1 MITDST
7 RSQVTSDLVTLIAA
21 GSAKIGLGGNSTSP
35 AATDLDVPIAGI
47 TPTISAIK
55 SDENVIE
62 IKVSVAG
69 SSIAGKVIREVGIF
83 KSDGTLFARNNFTG
97 VGPFSST
104 ETLELFII
112 WEIE

>member
-1 MITDST
+1 MKS
-7 RSQVTSDLVTLIAA
+7 SVAEDLVTAITA
-21 GSAKIGLGGNSTSP
+21 GSAKLGLGGNSTSP
-35 AATDLDVPIAGI
+35 AATDLDVPITGI
-47 TPTISAIK
+47 TPSLSAIK

-62 IKVSVAG
+62 IKVSISGA
-69 SSIAGKVIREVGIF
+69 SIAGKVIREVGVF

-104 ETLELFII
+104 ETLQLFII

>member
-7 RSQVTSDLVTLIAA
+7 RSKVATDLVNLINA

-35 AATDLDVPIAGI
+35 AATDLDVPVAGDIA
-47 TPTISAIK
+47 SLSVIK

-62 IKVSVAG
+62 IKVSVDGA
-69 SSIAGKVIREVGIF
+69 SIAGLVIREVGVF
-83 KSDGTLFARNNFTG
+83 DTNDNLLTRNNFTAI
-97 VGPFSST
+97 GPFSST

>member
-7 RSQVTSDLVTLIAA
+7 RSKVATDLVTLIAA

-35 AATDLDVPIAGI
+35 AATDLDVPIDSI
-47 TPTISAIK
+47 TVTLSAIK

-69 SSIAGKVIREVGIF
+69 SSIAGKVIREVGVF
-83 KSDGTLFARNNFTG
+83 DDEDNLLVRNNFTG